1 MLSYPSHQGQHERGN
16 LDATFGQAVIHPR
29 RNRRLGITLHKAVTF
44 ESLQC
49 LREHLLADP
58 LSPTAQVTPAVR
70 PLGQSDQNQNAPFA
84 GDMIQDS
91 PARAAG
97 RENAVDGGE
106 TGITAEGLTFIPVT
120 YLKVRTLFW
129 EVSRQVAGC
138 RQ

>member
-1 MLSYPSHQGQHERGN
+1 MLSYPSHQGQHQRGK

-44 ESLQC
+44 ESLQR
-49 LREHLLADP
+49 LREHLLADA

-84 GDMIQDS
+84 GDMVQDS

-106 TGITAEGLTFIPVT
+106 DRHNGGGAYFHTSNLP
-120 YLKVRTLFW
+120 
-129 EVSRQVAGC
+129 
-138 RQ
+138 